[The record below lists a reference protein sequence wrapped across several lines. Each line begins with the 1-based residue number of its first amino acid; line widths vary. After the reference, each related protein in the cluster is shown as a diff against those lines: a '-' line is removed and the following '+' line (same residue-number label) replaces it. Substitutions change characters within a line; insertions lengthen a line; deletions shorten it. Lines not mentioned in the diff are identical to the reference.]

1 MSFQPIYMVQMNDKS
16 PLPTQMT
23 FTGQLGW
30 FYQSLHFAVPVEA
43 AMNYQLH
50 ISLTI
55 VH

>member
-1 MSFQPIYMVQMNDKS
+1 MVQMIAKS

-30 FYQSLHFAVPVEA
+30 FYQSLHFAVPVEP
-43 AMNYQLH
+43 AMNYQLYV
-50 ISLTI
+50 SLTI